1 MLMKK
6 KAGQRP
12 TFHKMKIKA
21 GSKFLS
27 LLKVKRLLREGDGA
41 FSGGISTSGKLD
53 PRPVPMA
60 KKGAESER
68 VNSIYPIECLIFS
81 NP

>member
-1 MLMKK
+1 MKK

-27 LLKVKRLLREGDGA
+27 PIKVKRLVGEGY
-41 FSGGISTSGKLD
+41 
-53 PRPVPMA
+53 
-60 KKGAESER
+60 R
-68 VNSIYPIECLIFS
+68 VRKYYQRVQIVS
-81 NP
+81 

>member
-1 MLMKK
+1 MIAILMKK

-27 LLKVKRLLREGDGA
+27 LLKVKRLLREGNQG
-41 FSGGISTSGKLD
+41 FEGLISNRTHGK
-53 PRPVPMA
+53 
-60 KKGAESER
+60 
-68 VNSIYPIECLIFS
+68 ECLS
-81 NP
+81 SPS